1 MQKRRSIMQIRFQN
15 VIGTIRKLNGVCLAP
30 PTGNR
35 FAIQQFNEAYRKM
48 NVAAVRLH
56 DCPLNNPGM
65 RLVDTAQIFGNWN
78 ADPENPDNYYFA
90 QTDAHLKNCLDLGI
104 PLLYRL
110 GNSIEHG
117 PVVYYARPPEDFTK
131 WAKICERIIAHYTQ
145 GWANGFEWDLRYW
158 AVWCEP
164 NEPKLWNGGTPEDY
178 FRLYITVSRCLK
190 SLHPEIKIGGP
201 AWGGCDLEQIESFL
215 KACRAADAPVDFITW
230 NQYTDSLQLLL
241 DQPEAVRRLS
251 EKYGFSDA
259 ELQIGEW
266 HFMNRSFMATRA
278 YDNASEIYLSNDGI
292 NGTESAVFAASAL
305 IGWQD
310 TPLDMAFYYAGSN
323 SAFGLF
329 RWDRVPHKTYY
340 AMEAF
345 GELLRCP
352 LRVETVSDTPDAR
365 LLAGIDG
372 NGNALALLAVF
383 RSCRIE
389 HEIEFSG
396 LNPAGITVQVLDY
409 THKLEPAVFVRDG
422 NTLRL
427 RQDGSSALYLIRFQG
442 AL

>member
-1 MQKRRSIMQIRFQN
+1 
-15 VIGTIRKLNGVCLAP
+15 
-30 PTGNR
+30 
-35 FAIQQFNEAYRKM
+35 
-48 NVAAVRLH
+48 
-56 DCPLNNPGM
+56 
-65 RLVDTAQIFGNWN
+65 
-78 ADPENPDNYYFA
+78 
-90 QTDAHLKNCLDLGI
+90 
-104 PLLYRL
+104 
-110 GNSIEHG
+110 
-117 PVVYYARPPEDFTK
+117 
-131 WAKICERIIAHYTQ
+131 
-145 GWANGFEWDLRYW
+145 
-158 AVWCEP
+158 
-164 NEPKLWNGGTPEDY
+164 
-178 FRLYITVSRCLK
+178 
-190 SLHPEIKIGGP
+190 
-201 AWGGCDLEQIESFL
+201 
-215 KACRAADAPVDFITW
+215 
-230 NQYTDSLQLLL
+230 
-241 DQPEAVRRLS
+241 
-251 EKYGFSDA
+251 
-259 ELQIGEW
+259 
-266 HFMNRSFMATRA
+266 
-278 YDNASEIYLSNDGI
+278 
-292 NGTESAVFAASAL
+292 
-305 IGWQD
+305 
-310 TPLDMAFYYAGSN
+310 MAFYYAGSN